1 MIHPRKGRTYS
12 APYRG
17 YEYVPLRF
25 GGGGGGGGVVQGGGG
40 VVQGGES
47 RDCTSI
53 RTEGV
58 RKLFI
63 IFLILI
69 ECSCSK
75 VEIPCL
81 CSQRWNIYAILC
93 YSMFDIMLFEQRMKV
108 FARACVEKY
117 RVRENGSYQMT
128 CCCSDKVSALHRA
141 KIH

>member
-1 MIHPRKGRTYS
+1 MIHPRKGRTHS
-12 APYRG
+12 VPYRG
-17 YEYVPLRF
+17 HEYVPLRLV
-25 GGGGGGGGVVQGGGG
+25 GGGGGGE

-69 ECSCSK
+69 EYSCSK
-75 VEIPCL
+75 VEIHCL

-128 CCCSDKVSALHRA
+128 CC
-141 KIH
+141 